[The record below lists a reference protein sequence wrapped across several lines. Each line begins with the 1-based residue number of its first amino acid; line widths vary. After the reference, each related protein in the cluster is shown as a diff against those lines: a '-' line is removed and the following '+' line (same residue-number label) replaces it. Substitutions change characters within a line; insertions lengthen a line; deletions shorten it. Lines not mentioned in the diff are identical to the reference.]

1 MKITIIHK
9 RRAWKMKKKIS
20 LILALALAASMLA
33 SCKKTDEETAGLPD
47 TGTTPPSLT
56 QMTMPE
62 EEETT
67 TADTT
72 TAADTESESDTETES
87 ETSESETAAES
98 ETTTTTAS
106 ETTAASESETT
117 TTASTASTTA
127 KKEWSET
134 EISETLYITT
144 ACYSRTK
151 AIVGSDSV
159 KKYDVGTKINI
170 VAATDTGY
178 YKLADGTFIHSDYVS
193 DEPPSEKTTTKK
205 ETAKTKTTTNKS
217 NDIEKPSNNAEKISS
232 SYTKSYTDRYPYQQ
246 LSSSEKQLYR
256 NIVEAA
262 ESFRTEVTVPDGLMT
277 QDIYKIYCL
286 VYNNEPQLFWL
297 STRVPSGYGTI
308 SLNYSLTRDQA
319 ESTQAAI
326 DQNVKDIMKT
336 VGSYSSTIS
345 RLKVI
350 YDWVITNNTFSL
362 DGTFA
367 TCSVY
372 NGLTGNGTIQCQ
384 GYAKSILYLCDV
396 AGIDCM
402 VVNGKNTEGDTHA
415 WNVVYCDNGYY
426 ILDSTWGD
434 PIINYGQ
441 RNYARYLFFLANDSM
456 IKNTHLSV
464 STVTMSTGTKIKL
477 YDPPACTKSACYY
490 FKAYNKEY
498 DDLDSSVAAL
508 YNEIDE
514 AIASGK
520 QVAHV
525 RVDSHK
531 TWETMTS
538 NDYWRK
544 FQDYAKDKSS
554 DVKEIKRQRTLTE
567 DILVV
572 EYDIVYK

>member
-1 MKITIIHK
+1 
-9 RRAWKMKKKIS
+9 MKKKIS

-33 SCKKTDEETAGLPD
+33 GCKKTDEETAGLPD

-72 TAADTESESDTETES
+72 TAADTESDT
-87 ETSESETAAES
+87 ES
-98 ETTTTTAS
+98 ETTT
-106 ETTAASESETT
+106 ETTTESETT
-117 TTASTASTTA
+117 TSASESTTASSSESTTTASAAAATTA

-151 AIVGSDSV
+151 AIVGSESV
-159 KKYDVGTKINI
+159 KKYDAGTKINI

-193 DEPPSEKTTTKK
+193 DEPPAAKTTTSKK
-205 ETAKTKTTTNKS
+205 ETTKSSTTKKA
-217 NDIEKPSNNAEKISS
+217 NDVEKPSSNAEKISS

-262 ESFRTEVTVPDGLMT
+262 ESFQTEVTVPDGLMT

-308 SLNYSLTRDQA
+308 SLNYSLTRAQA
-319 ESTQAAI
+319 ETAQASI
-326 DQNVKDIMKT
+326 DQNVNDIMKT

-350 YDWVITNNTFSL
+350 YDWVITNNTFNL
-362 DGTFA
+362 EGTFA

-372 NGLTGNGTIQCQ
+372 NGLTGNGTLQCQ

-441 RNYARYLFFLANDSM
+441 RNYVRYLFFLANDSM
-456 IKNTHLSV
+456 IKNTHLGV
-464 STVTMSTGTKIKL
+464 STVTMSSGTKVKL

-498 DDLDSSVAAL
+498 DDLDSSVQAL

-514 AIASGK
+514 AVASGK

-544 FQDYAKDKSS
+544 FQDYAKSKSS
-554 DVKEIKRQRTLTE
+554 DVKEIKRQKTLTE